1 MARLMA
7 TAQQIS
13 RPVPAVHQARQQYGV
28 IPYRRGKDR
37 IEIMLITSR
46 NTRRWIVPKGWPL
59 DRTPS
64 RDVARLEAFEE
75 AGVEGTIGKHRFGCF
90 HYHKRLKDGSIVLC
104 RVDVFAFEVSR
115 QHVNWLERRERKRRW
130 FNSQQAIKLVR
141 EPELKALIKAL
152 VRGLEDG
159 DRAAVSGHARNAE

>member
-1 MARLMA
+1 MAP
-7 TAQQIS
+7 AQQIL
-13 RPVPAVHQARQQYGV
+13 RPVPPAHQARQQYGV
-28 IPYRRGKDR
+28 IPYRRGKDC

-75 AGVEGTIGKHRFGCF
+75 SGVEGTIGKRRFGSF

-104 RVDVFAFEVSR
+104 RVDVFAFEVGR
-115 QHVNWLERRERKRRW
+115 QLDNWLERKERKRRW
-130 FNSQQAIKLVR
+130 FDPERAIKLVR
-141 EPELKALIKAL
+141 EQELKALIRAL
-152 VRGLEDG
+152 VRSLET
-159 DRAAVSGHARNAE
+159 AIEPS